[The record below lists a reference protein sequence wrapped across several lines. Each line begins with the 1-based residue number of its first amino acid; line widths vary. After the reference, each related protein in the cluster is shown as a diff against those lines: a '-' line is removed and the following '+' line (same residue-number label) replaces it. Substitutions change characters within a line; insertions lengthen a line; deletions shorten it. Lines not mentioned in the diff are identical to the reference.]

1 MSKSYPKKWLQ
12 MCVVVKGVTY
22 MTTNK
27 EKETIFSLREQGYM
41 LKEIAEMTGKSLS
54 LVKKYV
60 AENNKQT
67 AVCINCGKRMEPGH
81 FKPKK
86 FCCDKCKREYYKKHP
101 ECVHKKKF
109 KKHICPCCGKEFF
122 SYGKPNRKFCSR
134 TCSSRSRFVIR
145 F

>member
-1 MSKSYPKKWLQ
+1 MSPNVCSSERSHL
-12 MCVVVKGVTY
+12 Y

-60 AENNKQT
+60 SENNKLT

-86 FCCDKCKREYYKKHP
+86 FCCDECKREYYKKHP

-109 KKHICPCCGKEFF
+109 KKHICPYCGKDFL
-122 SYGKPNRKFCSR
+122 SYGKPNRKYCSK
-134 TCSSRSRFVIR
+134 TCSSRSRFVTR

>member
-1 MSKSYPKKWLQ
+1 MY
-12 MCVVVKGVTY
+12 VVVKGVTN

-60 AENNKQT
+60 AENNKLT
-67 AVCINCGKRMEPGH
+67 SVCINCGKRMEPGH

-86 FCCDKCKREYYKKHP
+86 FCCDKCKREYYKKHS
-101 ECVHKKKF
+101 ECVQ
-109 KKHICPCCGKEFF
+109 
-122 SYGKPNRKFCSR
+122 RK
-134 TCSSRSRFVIR
+134 SSKSTFAHAAVNSSLATENHTGNFAQEVVLREADS
-145 F
+145 